1 MSLNLRSFDIGLYV
15 AFITVVVST
24 LYATRSI
31 FERVKKIRR
40 SNNQVAPIP
49 TVSGSIRRHSQQS
62 GRAPQIQL
70 NNNQYNPEILD
81 SKYVYVY
88 VAFLISFAVIALVLI
103 FHGNSIDDE
112 IFQVISRL
120 YRLGIVQ
127 AIFSTLVLMYPYVTN
142 ERLRRFI
149 TDEYFN

>member
-1 MSLNLRSFDIGLYV
+1 MSF
-15 AFITVVVST
+15 
-24 LYATRSI
+24 
-31 FERVKKIRR
+31 
-40 SNNQVAPIP
+40 
-49 TVSGSIRRHSQQS
+49 
-62 GRAPQIQL
+62 
-70 NNNQYNPEILD
+70 LD
-81 SKYVYVY
+81 SKYLYVY